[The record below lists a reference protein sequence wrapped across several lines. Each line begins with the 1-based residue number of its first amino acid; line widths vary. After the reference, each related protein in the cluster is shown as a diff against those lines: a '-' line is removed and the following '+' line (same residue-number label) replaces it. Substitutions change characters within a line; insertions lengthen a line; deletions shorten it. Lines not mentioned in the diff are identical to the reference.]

1 MWSASLLEN
10 ILVGGWRTE
19 CDRWEERFQ
28 ERKEKLLSFLN
39 VYFQIVLVVRC
50 FLFCFVMFFL
60 DNKIQLALNV
70 LSLEWAQESGQWVS
84 EAGRTSFK
92 RLTCEPEPQVNSRKR

>member
-1 MWSASLLEN
+1 MGREAP
-10 ILVGGWRTE
+10 
-19 CDRWEERFQ
+19 
-28 ERKEKLLSFLN
+28 RKKRKAIVIFKCLLSNCFSSAL
-39 VYFQIVLVVRC
+39 FFVL
-50 FLFCFVMFFL
+50 FFL

-92 RLTCEPEPQVNSRKR
+92 QLTCEPEPQVNSRKR